1 MRDIRRPGN
10 LSKEGP
16 RHNNDHAR
24 ITDIQILPTAEE
36 IQSLRQE
43 YLPSNDPSESH
54 LPGLEGLLDRQ
65 FRLLRENYI
74 GPLRDAVRIEIEKFS
89 NPSPSHRT
97 DQAART
103 IAHPNAHIIRWEV
116 DRRTGLQ
123 LIVEF
128 DQPPAVKAKQTPN
141 ERGKVWEESK
151 QMQIDSMVCLV
162 AASGKT
168 LFFSVCD
175 PKPTPPFERR
185 QTQARGEDDEQHSKK
200 AAKRAAEEYSRRLEH
215 TPSLNLDRNQAVVAL
230 CLIEHNDEDIRYVN
244 LAFSRL
250 KHATVSY
257 SLMAL
262 MAEFEY

>member
-1 MRDIRRPGN
+1 M
-10 LSKEGP
+10 
-16 RHNNDHAR
+16 
-24 ITDIQILPTAEE
+24 PTAEE

-103 IAHPNAHIIRWEV
+103 ISHPNAHIDRWEV

-123 LIVEF
+123 LIVGF
-128 DQPPAVKAKQTPN
+128 DQPPAVKAKQTPKQR
-141 ERGKVWEESK
+141 EQVWEESK
-151 QMQIDSMVCLV
+151 QMQVDSMVCLV

-168 LFFSVCD
+168 VFFSVCD

-185 QTQARGEDDEQHSKK
+185 QNQVRGEDDQHDIK
-200 AAKRAAEEYSRRLEH
+200 AAQRAAAEYSRRIEH
-215 TPSLNLDRNQAVVAL
+215 TPSLNLDRDRAVVAL
-230 CLIEHNDEDIRYVN
+230 TMVEHNDEDIRYVN
-244 LAFSRL
+244 LAFF
-250 KHATVSY
+250 T
-257 SLMAL
+257 
-262 MAEFEY
+262 

>member
-1 MRDIRRPGN
+1 MRVIYRPGK
-10 LSKEGP
+10 LSTEGP
-16 RHNNDHAR
+16 RHTNDHAG

-43 YLPSNDPSESH
+43 YLPSNDPSENH

-103 IAHPNAHIIRWEV
+103 ITHPNADMIRWEI

-128 DQPPAVKAKQTPN
+128 DQPPVVKAKQNPN
-141 ERGKVWEESK
+141 QRAQVWEESK
-151 QMQIDSMVCLV
+151 QMQVDSMVCLV

-168 LFFSVCD
+168 IFFSVCD
-175 PKPTPPFERR
+175 PKPTRPFERR
-185 QTQARGEDDEQHSKK
+185 QTQATDEDDDKIGRKLAEQ
-200 AAKRAAEEYSRRLEH
+200 AAQEYSRRVKD
-215 TPSLNLDRNQAVVAL
+215 TPSLNLDRNRAVVAL
-230 CLIEHNDEDIRYVN
+230 SLVEHNDEDIRYVD
-244 LAFSRL
+244 LPFSTFKKPVPCVKSFPHRQ
-250 KHATVSY
+250 VGR
-257 SLMAL
+257 
-262 MAEFEY
+262 